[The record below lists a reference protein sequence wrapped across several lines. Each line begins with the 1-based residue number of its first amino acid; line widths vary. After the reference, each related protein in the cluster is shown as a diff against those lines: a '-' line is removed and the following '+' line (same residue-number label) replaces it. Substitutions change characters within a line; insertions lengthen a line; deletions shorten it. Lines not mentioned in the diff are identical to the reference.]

1 MNVFPDVVP
10 FPCDNP
16 LVFQCAVPSPVV
28 DAVVDA
34 RAVSFWNSVEF
45 DSVDSKSW
53 KRSVLPVSHATKLT
67 CITANVLTMQETES
81 LPSASER
88 GCNIFWRRA
97 ALQLEFA
104 LPRASIVGLHKT
116 RSKNASARKSDAF
129 FMVASAATKAGT
141 DGCELWAATSLKPSS
156 STVRPIISKP
166 SLLVVALRLP
176 FAQITVMV
184 AHAPV
189 EQQPRN
195 VREIGGM
202 SALSPLM
209 TDRVDFSSL
218 VVLID
223 ADARLATSNLKS
235 FSQRW
240 KTLLKCTFV
249 ISSTKRSLS

>member
-1 MNVFPDVVP
+1 MCSLIFIP
-10 FPCDNP
+10 FPCDNR
-16 LVFQCAVPSPVV
+16 LVSQCAVPSPVV

-34 RAVSFWNSVEF
+34 RAESFWNSVEF
-45 DSVDSKSW
+45 DCVDPKSW
-53 KRSVLPVSHATKLT
+53 KRPVLPVSHATKLT
-67 CITANVLTMQETES
+67 CTTANVLTMQETES
-81 LPSASER
+81 MPSASER
-88 GCNIFWRRA
+88 GCNVSGRRA
-97 ALQLEFA
+97 ALQLEFT

-116 RSKNASARKSDAF
+116 RSKNASARKCDTF

-156 STVRPIISKP
+156 SSVRPIISKP
-166 SLLVVALRLP
+166 SSLVVTLRLP

-195 VREIGGM
+195 VRENWWNECLE
-202 SALSPLM
+202 SLM

-223 ADARLATSNLKS
+223 ANARLATSNL
-235 FSQRW
+235 
-240 KTLLKCTFV
+240 
-249 ISSTKRSLS
+249 